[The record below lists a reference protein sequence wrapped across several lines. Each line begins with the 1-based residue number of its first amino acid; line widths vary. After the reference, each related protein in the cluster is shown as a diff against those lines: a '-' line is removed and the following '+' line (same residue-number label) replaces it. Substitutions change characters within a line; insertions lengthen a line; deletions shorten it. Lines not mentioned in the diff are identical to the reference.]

1 MKNNLIEELSNDFK
15 NKVDFRTLSMKAS
28 DSKLEFDFVPKLK

>member
-15 NKVDFRTLSMKAS
+15 NKVDFRTLNFIYS
-28 DSKLEFDFVPKLK
+28 DLKGAMFNLHQFS